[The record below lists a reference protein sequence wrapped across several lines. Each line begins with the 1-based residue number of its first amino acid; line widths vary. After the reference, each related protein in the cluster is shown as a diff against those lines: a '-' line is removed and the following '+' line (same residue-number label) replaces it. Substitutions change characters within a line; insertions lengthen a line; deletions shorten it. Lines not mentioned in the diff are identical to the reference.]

1 MAKKLTVSRDACET
15 VGLSASVHHNV
26 LAQRFLVWLVLLVFF
41 GMIAV
46 LLRYSSTKQSVGS
59 SSLVHSSGLTLSQQ
73 PAISCPARRV
83 HCRAV
88 VGRRRSLSP
97 RQELDYESCS
107 GRKSNETLTATNLH
121 PLQIA
126 CDRARV
132 KFRNRSATLVP
143 CVGSDCS
150 LVRIQHVILRHH
162 FPCFGVALNQEL
174 GGRWAL

>member
-121 PLQIA
+121 PLQGCQALRYCVRGQLPPREQRGLILA
-126 CDRARV
+126 NMLGAKMIGR
-132 KFRNRSATLVP
+132 TMEVP
-143 CVGSDCS
+143 AEMLKCS
-150 LVRIQHVILRHH
+150 TV
-162 FPCFGVALNQEL
+162 
-174 GGRWAL
+174 WM